1 MSPQATTLAS
11 KPASEVIVDAYVDAL
26 LGMPAAAPQQV
37 DAMATLATPA
47 PAADTEP
54 ASAAEPVAADAADPE
69 PAPQAV
75 DEVAAEPDGDHDAGE
90 PAHAPAQ
97 EPAMAVDPML
107 VAELLA
113 EFEGETQPAVA
124 LDAVDPASAPQAMDV
139 AASEPDGERDSG
151 ESDNAPKPTA
161 AVDPALVA
169 ELLAEFERETQ
180 PVAPLPETPA
190 ERPAPEPAMVQ
201 PHPPAPD
208 TRDAPAAFRPVEAA
222 AGIDPPAAPVGQRW
236 LRVAV
241 GEDRYA
247 VELLRVQEV
256 VRLAPVIAVRGAAPS
271 LLGVMNLRGR
281 VVPVHDLGRWLRR
294 APVQADERS
303 RIVVLEFKD
312 ELVGLLV
319 TAVTDVVTLDAPQIE
334 PPTPG
339 LRDRIGM
346 GIARTP
352 GAPPTVLLDA
362 RVVFD

>member
-1 MSPQATTLAS
+1 MSPQATTLAA

-26 LGMPAAAPQQV
+26 LGMPVAQPPQGDATAAVQAP
-37 DAMATLATPA
+37 
-47 PAADTEP
+47 EP
-54 ASAAEPVAADAADPE
+54 ATDIEPVSTTEPVAPEAVDPEPE
-69 PAPQAV
+69 PAPQAM
-75 DEVAAEPDGDHDAGE
+75 DEAAAEPDGDGDGDAAE
-90 PAHAPAQ
+90 PIDTSEPLPAP
-97 EPAMAVDPML
+97 PVAVDPSL
-107 VAELLA
+107 VL
-113 EFEGETQPAVA
+113 
-124 LDAVDPASAPQAMDV
+124 
-139 AASEPDGERDSG
+139 
-151 ESDNAPKPTA
+151 
-161 AVDPALVA
+161 

-180 PVAPLPETPA
+180 PAAAAQPTVREQPV
-190 ERPAPEPAMVQ
+190 PEPAAAQLRPPVPE
-201 PHPPAPD
+201 PH
-208 TRDAPAAFRPVEAA
+208 DAPASFRLVDMA
-222 AGIDPPAAPVGQRW
+222 AGTEAPAAPLGQRW
-236 LRVAV
+236 LRVSV

-294 APVQADERS
+294 APVQSDERS

>member
-1 MSPQATTLAS
+1 MSPQATTLAA

-26 LGMPAAAPQQV
+26 LGMPVAQPPQGDATAAVQAP
-37 DAMATLATPA
+37 
-47 PAADTEP
+47 EP
-54 ASAAEPVAADAADPE
+54 ATDIEPVSTTEPVAPEAVDPA
-69 PAPQAV
+69 PAPQAM
-75 DEVAAEPDGDHDAGE
+75 DEAAAEPDGDGDGDAAE
-90 PAHAPAQ
+90 PIDTSEPLPAP
-97 EPAMAVDPML
+97 PVAVDPSL
-107 VAELLA
+107 VL
-113 EFEGETQPAVA
+113 
-124 LDAVDPASAPQAMDV
+124 
-139 AASEPDGERDSG
+139 
-151 ESDNAPKPTA
+151 
-161 AVDPALVA
+161 

-180 PVAPLPETPA
+180 PAAAAQPTGRAQPV
-190 ERPAPEPAMVQ
+190 PEPAAAQ
-201 PHPPAPD
+201 LRPPVPESH
-208 TRDAPAAFRPVEAA
+208 DAPASFRLVDMA
-222 AGIDPPAAPVGQRW
+222 AGTEAPAAPLGQRW
-236 LRVAV
+236 LRVSV

-294 APVQADERS
+294 APVQSDERS

>member
-26 LGMPAAAPQQV
+26 LGMPAAAPQPL
-37 DAMATLATPA
+37 DATAMAAPA

-54 ASAAEPVAADAADPE
+54 ASVAESVAPDPANPE

-90 PAHAPAQ
+90 PAHAPAP
-97 EPAMAVDPML
+97 EPAMAVDPM
-107 VAELLA
+107 
-113 EFEGETQPAVA
+113 
-124 LDAVDPASAPQAMDV
+124 
-139 AASEPDGERDSG
+139 
-151 ESDNAPKPTA
+151 
-161 AVDPALVA
+161 LVA

-208 TRDAPAAFRPVEAA
+208 TRDAPVAFRPVEAA

>member
-1 MSPQATTLAS
+1 MSPQATTLAA
-11 KPASEVIVDAYVDAL
+11 KAASEVIVDAYVDAL
-26 LGMPAAAPQQV
+26 LGMPVAQPTQGDATAAVQASE
-37 DAMATLATPA
+37 

-54 ASAAEPVAADAADPE
+54 ASTTEPVAPEAVDPE
-69 PAPQAV
+69 PAPQAM
-75 DEVAAEPDGDHDAGE
+75 DE
-90 PAHAPAQ
+90 
-97 EPAMAVDPML
+97 
-107 VAELLA
+107 
-113 EFEGETQPAVA
+113 
-124 LDAVDPASAPQAMDV
+124 
-139 AASEPDGERDSG
+139 AASEPDGGGDGDAAEPGDSS
-151 ESDNAPKPTA
+151 EPLPAPA
-161 AVDPALVA
+161 VAVDPSLVL

-180 PVAPLPETPA
+180 PPVAPQPTAREQPV
-190 ERPAPEPAMVQ
+190 PEPAVAQ
-201 PHPPAPD
+201 VRPPVAESH
-208 TRDAPAAFRPVEAA
+208 DAPASFHLVDIA
-222 AGIDPPAAPVGQRW
+222 AGTEAPAAPIGQRW
-236 LRVAV
+236 LRVSV

-294 APVQADERS
+294 APVQSDERS